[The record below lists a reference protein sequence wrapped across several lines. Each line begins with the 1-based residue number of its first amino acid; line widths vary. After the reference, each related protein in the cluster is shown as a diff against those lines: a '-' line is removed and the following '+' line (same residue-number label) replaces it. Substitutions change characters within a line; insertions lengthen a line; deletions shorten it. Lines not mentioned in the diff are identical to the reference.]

1 MRLES
6 DFSNRLI
13 YDLSLEDRLIERTG
27 RYDEVLA
34 PRDWSN
40 ARLEAWLDWADALPE
55 DLPQLAPDITH
66 RIAHDDPFDLAL
78 GGAVERYAQRL
89 TAWGY
94 ALGYF
99 EDSQSAAHFLRELR
113 ASILLGYAAPALP
126 LKSGHRIHPLAGNRV
141 PEPPETKFWQL
152 DDPACDRE
160 LRQFLI
166 AYRSDQISRT
176 TRTQLHE
183 ALNAVTT
190 AIARA
195 EGDHRASLR
204 HNPALAR
211 AAQNARKL
219 GASDHLISL
228 TLQSAQNAAADSL
241 LPPWS
246 QQAVDINLAPTEPR
260 IALASR
266 AQIAAG
272 DPVGRLAA
280 QVAQETGQL
289 YLTFDPVDAL
299 ALSGQACAPKAAINV
314 FGFYD
319 ADTGFNAT
327 AFSQCV
333 ALWTLALDIETA
345 TAFSASDDH
354 ALRRYYDRPLAL
366 TIGGLSEL
374 LMALNLPSET
384 AEGLDFAAGLM
395 AATQAQCLFTSAQ
408 LARAHGAY
416 KTYSADK
423 DHYLHRLS
431 QQIYRISG
439 LKGHADLKAHSLTLT
454 QEALKAA
461 KKTGL
466 RHAQTTALFDDPELS
481 LRLGISLHD
490 QPVPGLTSALET
502 EDGEIIETLSEAAIA
517 GLMRMGVSLAD
528 ARRHVLGSRSLFEA
542 PYLSPPQLKA
552 RGLTDHEIGRLEAA
566 LLTARNLTEVFNTID
581 KEFVRD
587 IWGVCDEDILSPDY
601 NLLTVMGFTTA
612 QIAEAEAFIFGHCT
626 LSDFDHLNDD
636 QRAVFRPS
644 GLKTRLLMRQ
654 KLEAFTSAPSAA
666 RIHIPFGQ
674 NLPDSLKVLS
684 MAASMDLRAVCL
696 QPTAPPDDF
705 HLDIPVI
712 EDAPKRNLAEAR
724 PQPEPAAAKVVEK
737 IVERDRSRQK
747 LPDRRK
753 GYIQK
758 ASVGGHKVYLHTG
771 EYDDGSVGEIFIDM
785 HKEGAAFRS
794 MMNNFAIAVSIGLQ
808 YGVPLDEFVDAF
820 VFTRFEPAGPV
831 SGNDSIKSATSI
843 LDYLFRELAISY
855 LDRTDLANA
864 DPDALNADGLGD
876 GEPADEIEGI
886 KASQLIS
893 KGFARGANTDNL
905 VVIPFAKKASNDDV
919 SGPST
924 SES

>member
-13 YDLSLEDRLIERTG
+13 YDISLEDRFIERPDG
-27 RYDEVLA
+27 YDEILA

-40 ARLEAWLDWADALPE
+40 VRLEAWLDWADILPE
-55 DLPQLAPDITH
+55 DQPQLAPDIDH
-66 RIAHDDPFDLAL
+66 RIVHDDPFDLAL

-113 ASILLGYAAPALP
+113 ASILLGYAAPALS
-126 LKSGHRIHPLAGNRV
+126 LKSGHRIHPLAGDRV

-152 DDPACDRE
+152 DDPACDRD

-176 TRTQLHE
+176 TRTHLHD
-183 ALNAVTT
+183 ALNEITT

-195 EGDHRASLR
+195 EGDHRTSLR

-211 AAQNARKL
+211 AAQAARKL

-228 TLQSAQNAAADSL
+228 TIQSAQNAATDAV

-246 QQAVDINLAPTEPR
+246 QQTIDANSPPHEPK

-266 AQIAAG
+266 ALIAAG
-272 DPVGRLAA
+272 DPSARLAA

-289 YLTFDPVDAL
+289 YLTFDPLDAQAL
-299 ALSGQACAPKAAINV
+299 AGQALAPKAAINV

-319 ADTGFNAT
+319 ADKGFDAT

-345 TAFSASDDH
+345 TAFSATEDH
-354 ALRRYYDRPLAL
+354 ALRRCFDRPLAL
-366 TIGGLSEL
+366 TIGGVSEL
-374 LMALNLPSET
+374 LMALNLSP
-384 AEGLDFAAGLM
+384 ADADGLDFAAGLM
-395 AATQAQCLFTSAQ
+395 AAMQAQSLYISAQ
-408 LARAHGAY
+408 LATSHGAY
-416 KTYSADK
+416 KTFSADK
-423 DHYLHRLS
+423 DQILHSLS
-431 QQIYRISG
+431 QQIYRISS
-439 LKGHADLKAHSLTLT
+439 LKGHADLKAHSLTLI
-454 QEALKAA
+454 QDALKTA
-461 KKTGL
+461 KKSGL
-466 RHAQTTALFDDPELS
+466 RHAQTTALFDDPELT
-481 LRLGISLHD
+481 LRLGVSLHD
-490 QPVPGLTSALET
+490 QPLSGLTSVLET
-502 EDGEIIETLSEAAIA
+502 EDGEIIETLSEATIA
-517 GLMRMGVSLAD
+517 GLIRAGASLAD
-528 ARRHVLGSRSLFEA
+528 ARRHVLGARSLFEA

-552 RGLTDHEIGRLEAA
+552 RGLTDFEIGRLEAA
-566 LLTARNLTEVFNTID
+566 LLTARNLTDVFNTID
-581 KEFVRD
+581 KDFVRD
-587 IWGVCDEDILSPDY
+587 IWGVSDEDILSPDY
-601 NLLTVMGFTTA
+601 NLLTVMGFTAA
-612 QIAEAEAFIFGHCT
+612 QIAEAEAFIFGHQT
-626 LSDFDHLNDD
+626 LADFDNLTEN
-636 QRAVFRPS
+636 QRAIFTAP
-644 GLKTRLLMRQ
+644 GLKARLLMRQ
-654 KLEAFTSAPSAA
+654 KLESFSSAPSAA

-674 NLPDSLKVLS
+674 NLPDSLKLLS
-684 MAASMDLRAVCL
+684 MAANMDLRAISL
-696 QPTAPPDDF
+696 QPTTPPDDF

-712 EDAPKRNLAEAR
+712 EDAPKRNLLEAR
-724 PQPEPAAAKVVEK
+724 PQPEPAQAKVVEK

-831 SGNDSIKSATSI
+831 SGNDSIKSSTSI

-876 GEPADEIEGI
+876 GEQTNDSEGI
-886 KASQLIS
+886 RASQLIS

-905 VVIPFAKKASNDDV
+905 VVIPFAKKASNDDIGMDLPPD
-919 SGPST
+919 S
-924 SES
+924 